1 MSQPTRIGGA
11 VKLFG
16 DGLKE
21 ICHDSSGFGY
31 GEVAEHDGQVKNVF
45 RGQDFLF
52 VRRREFRF

>member
-31 GEVAEHDGQVKNVF
+31 GEVAAESNA
-45 RGQDFLF
+45 
-52 VRRREFRF
+52 EFADQLQG